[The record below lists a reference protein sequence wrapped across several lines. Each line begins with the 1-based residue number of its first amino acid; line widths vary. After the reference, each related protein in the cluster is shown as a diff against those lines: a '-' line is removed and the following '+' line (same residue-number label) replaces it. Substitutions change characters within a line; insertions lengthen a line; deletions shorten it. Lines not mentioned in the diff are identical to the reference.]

1 MATTPAKTCVCVR
14 EIDSRLFDSRL
25 FGGGCLPIFRC
36 PDWIPFD
43 SFEAQWQ
50 LAIGSYCDALLETA
64 QGRLLETPLEL
75 ARP

>member
-1 MATTPAKTCVCVR
+1 M
-14 EIDSRLFDSRL
+14 
-25 FGGGCLPIFRC
+25 PI
-36 PDWIPFD
+36 D